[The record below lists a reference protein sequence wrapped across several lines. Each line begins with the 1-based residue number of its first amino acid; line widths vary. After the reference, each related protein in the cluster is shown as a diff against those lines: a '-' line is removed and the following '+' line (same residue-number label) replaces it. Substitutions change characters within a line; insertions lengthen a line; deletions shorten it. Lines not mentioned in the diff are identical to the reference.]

1 MNFSGRS
8 VRLANRVIE
17 IDDVLDV
24 KIVSGFKCGSTL
36 SKIFCFT
43 LSSSVAAS
51 MIKSD
56 VPNSVKSS
64 VVLIRPIAELISSS
78 EIFPL
83 RNCRSMFF
91 LTRSTARSN
100 ASWFTSFSKTE

>member
-64 VVLIRPIAELISSS
+64 VVLIRPYCGVDFIL
-78 EIFPL
+78 
-83 RNCRSMFF
+83 
-91 LTRSTARSN
+91 
-100 ASWFTSFSKTE
+100 